1 MKIWMSLGGVVC
13 AMVIAAEGQ
22 SNLMI
27 IASHG
32 NGILE
37 WTYPTNVGAT
47 SYRVEWAS
55 QAGGPWA
62 TFSNAAARLDNIE
75 PTGTTMSAAVPMFY
89 RVAARPPSHS
99 PVGLVLQDDYEGS
112 SVGENITDVFR
123 SPTIGAYNSTAW
135 YEGHGASEATV
146 ISHLEGKCA
155 QVHVPTNTA
164 LDYISHLGV
173 SCSGLPFLLTWD
185 IEIESRN
192 GGGGMF
198 FVRFPHAV
206 DGMQILFG
214 FLDDG
219 RVIRFFD
226 VPAANTF
233 VTVGTWQAQT
243 RYRVYLIYDLAAAT
257 YSVLFDGAWI
267 VHHAAIP
274 GYLATNSI
282 SEIGFDVNQTMGLP
296 GQPAQ
301 GNTYYVD
308 NVRFGPLYG
317 SH

>member
-1 MKIWMSLGGVVC
+1 MPLAVVVC
-13 AMVIAAEGQ
+13 AMAVAAEGQ
-22 SNLMI
+22 SNLVI
-27 IASHG
+27 TSSHG

-47 SYRVEWAS
+47 VYRVEWAS
-55 QAGGPWA
+55 QAAGPWDS
-62 TFSNAAARLDNIE
+62 FSNAAARLDGIA
-75 PTGTTMSAAVPMFY
+75 PTGVTMSAAVPMFY
-89 RVAARPPSHS
+89 RIAARPPSHS
-99 PVGLVLQDDYEGS
+99 PVGLILQDDYEESG
-112 SVGENITDVFR
+112 VGETITDVFR

-146 ISHLEGKCA
+146 IARLDGHCA
-155 QVHVPTNTA
+155 EVYVPSNTA
-164 LDYISHLGV
+164 LDYISHLDL

-185 IEIESRN
+185 IEIQSRN

-198 FVRFPHAV
+198 FVRFPAVV

-226 VPAANTF
+226 VPATNTF
-233 VTVGTWQAQT
+233 ETVGTWQAQT
-243 RYRVYLIYDLAAAT
+243 RYRVHLIYDLASAT
-257 YSVLFDGAWI
+257 YSVLFDGTWI
-267 VHHAAIP
+267 VNHAAIP

-282 SEIGFDVNQTMGLP
+282 SEIGFDVNQTIGLP

-301 GNTYYVD
+301 GNTYYID